1 MKEPSSFLEYSSHRC
16 VKVIDYSLT
25 YYNLYEERTE
35 GPSERFKDS
44 KRTCK
49 PQVTHKC
56 IFTHGVWKSPKILF
70 ILGFTQKS
78 AKTSDFWRESSVSK
92 YGAECFE
99 ESV

>member
-1 MKEPSSFLEYSSHRC
+1 MRRELRDLLKGSKTQRELVSLRSLTSASSHT
-16 VKVIDYSLT
+16 VFE
-25 YYNLYEERTE
+25 N
-35 GPSERFKDS
+35 
-44 KRTCK
+44 
-49 PQVTHKC
+49 H
-56 IFTHGVWKSPKILF
+56 PKILF